1 MFMEREPT
9 LWDGIEGVELEVGI
23 RVAGGG
29 EEKVEPVTVVD
40 GAAVRVEDGADTVEA
55 PAVPGAVL
63 EVGMPMGTSA
73 RVLNDGGSKEPPTSG
88 GESHIVASE
97 GDRLEEAKARFQAG
111 DLDGA
116 ASLCSDLLLDDP
128 GNVQVRLLLGQI
140 YERRGDNYQALE
152 QYEAARAAEPE
163 NVDILARLGMVLAA
177 LGRFEQAERE
187 LRRAQRLDPNRA
199 DVHATV
205 GILHFK
211 RGLYGPAEVELR
223 RTIELDP
230 DHAAAHFYRGESL
243 NQLGRVDE
251 ALEML
256 ARAVQLDPT
265 NARAYYT
272 MGILYDKKRLPQQA
286 EAMFRKA
293 REVARG

>member
-1 MFMEREPT
+1 MEDDAGAGTPDGGAVVAARE
-9 LWDGIEGVELEVGI
+9 
-23 RVAGGG
+23 
-29 EEKVEPVTVVD
+29 EPVTV
-40 GAAVRVEDGADTVEA
+40 AETEASVRARDGADAEGA
-55 PAVPGAVL
+55 PAVPGAIL
-63 EVGMPMGTSA
+63 EDRMPMGTSA
-73 RVLNDGGSKEPPTSG
+73 RVASDGGSNEPSASG
-88 GESHIVASE
+88 GEPDVVASE
-97 GDRLEEAKARFQAG
+97 EERLEEARARLRAG
-111 DLDGA
+111 DFDAA
-116 ASLCSDLLLDDP
+116 ASICRDLLLDDP
-128 GNVQVRLLLGQI
+128 GNVRVRVLLGQI
-140 YERRGDNYQALE
+140 YEQQGDSYQALE
-152 QYEAARAAEPE
+152 QYEAARSADPD
-163 NVDILARLGMVLAA
+163 NVEVLSRLGMVLAT

-256 ARAVQLDPT
+256 TRAVQLQPN

-293 REVARG
+293 REVGRA